1 MTPEAAAFVAR
12 NLLFLAALTTA
23 AWAIGIPLTHR
34 LPTISSLERHALAT
48 SLGLALVAHLAFFLG
63 LLGFLSPLP
72 LLLATALLSSLFW
85 LGHRLRSQEPGGSPP
100 PGSSSQAPA
109 IPSAGEPDPARSEA
123 QAGASDPAVHK
134 APAGSRR
141 RRAAGLL
148 APTLALTL
156 TVIAATPFLLLALYP
171 PTAFDATTYHLPT
184 ARAFAETGAL
194 PFLPTLRAPIF
205 PPLAELLSAIALL
218 FAGDI
223 ASHLVQLLATAL
235 TAALL
240 TAWGRSAR
248 APAAGVVAAALFL
261 GNPIVAHL
269 AATAYVEML
278 LTLFVAAALFAADR
292 WRATARPGWL
302 AAAGFL
308 AGSAAAVKY
317 LGLFFVVWIGV
328 ETLLRAGR
336 GRRLRAAA
344 LYTALAL
351 ATLLPAYARIT
362 FHTGNPV
369 FPYAAGLF
377 GESAWSEAGS
387 SDDPSRPRGT
397 GAALARRYARLPLLP
412 WDLVVERQRTNR
424 QPPLSPLYLLALP
437 ALAWGLVRRPH
448 VRRLLLPAAAYA
460 AVFPLLPADARY
472 LVPALPLVSLAAAE
486 SLVPLLERAA
496 PRRRAAVAALLAA
509 LCLLPGWLYA
519 GWRIAR
525 QGPPPLT
532 AAARE
537 RYLAQAI
544 PAYSALRFLDRRR
557 GDDYTVYALHAEN
570 AAYFPRGRF
579 LGDWRGPAAF
589 GEVVPLAGD
598 PAALHARLRALGA
611 DHFLLVRAKDYG
623 LADDPAFR
631 RLFLEIYADRHARL
645 FRLAGG

>member
-1 MTPEAAAFVAR
+1 MTPEAAAFVAS
-12 NLLFLAALTTA
+12 NLLFLAGLATA
-23 AWAIGIPLTHR
+23 AWATGIPLTHR
-34 LPTISSLERHALAT
+34 LPTISNLERHALAT
-48 SLGLALVAHLAFFLG
+48 TLGLALIGHLAFFLG
-63 LLGFLSPLP
+63 FLGWLSPLP
-72 LLLATALLSSLFW
+72 LLLSTAILFALFFW
-85 LGHRLRSQEPGGSPP
+85 VGKRPRSQEPGGSPP

-148 APTLALTL
+148 ALIAIA
-156 TVIAATPFLLLALYP
+156 IAASPFLLLALYP

-184 ARAFAETGAL
+184 ARAFAETASL

-218 FAGDI
+218 FAGDV
-223 ASHLVQLLATAL
+223 ATHLVQLLAAAL

-240 TAWGRSAR
+240 AAWGRGAGSL
-248 APAAGVVAAALFL
+248 AAGVLAAALFL

-292 WRATARPGWL
+292 WRATAHPGWL

-317 LGLFFVVWIGV
+317 LGLFFVAWIGV

-344 LYTALAL
+344 LYGALAL

-362 FHTGNPV
+362 LRTGNPV

-377 GESAWSEAGS
+377 GDSAWSGAGDV
-387 SDDPSRPRGT
+387 DDPSRPRGT
-397 GAALARRYARLPLLP
+397 GGALAGRYARLPLLP
-412 WDLVVERQRTNR
+412 WDLVFERQRANR

-437 ALAWGLVRRPH
+437 ALAWGLVRRPR

-460 AVFPLLPADARY
+460 AIFPLLPADARY

-486 SLVPLLERAA
+486 SLLPLLERAA

-570 AAYFPRGRF
+570 ATYFPRGRF
-579 LGDWRGPAAF
+579 LGEWRGPAAF
-589 GEVVPLAGD
+589 GKVVPLAGD

-611 DHFLLVRAKDYG
+611 DHLLLVRAKDYG
-623 LADDPAFR
+623 LADDPTFR
-631 RLFLEIYADRHARL
+631 RLFLEVYADRHARL